1 MSRSLNKAVSRTF
14 RGAEE
19 AIVREVCDQV
29 SRRLFTS
36 NSRSG
41 PAFRAISTLAGKKR
55 TPKSFSVFSEEGK
68 VLEGA
73 KALHWFAGYFEELL
87 DVPPTKL
94 GDRHHRD
101 ETLDCRSPHQHLL
114 PSSPTISE
122 NEKALGGM
130 KSGKEAGV
138 CGISAGLQ
146 KAGGGAVMLGLAE

>member
-19 AIVREVCDQV
+19 TIVREVCDQV

-36 NSRSG
+36 NSGSG
-41 PAFRAISTLAGKKR
+41 LAFRAISTLAGKKR

-101 ETLDCRSPHQHLL
+101 ETLDCRSPSA
-114 PSSPTISE
+114 PAPPSPTTSE

-130 KSGKEAGV
+130 KSVKEAGV